1 MKANLR
7 VLTFSFEGKYSE
19 NAIYQKLLGL
29 KSKEEEED
37 RKKHSSFSTTT
48 LKLPNELPSV
58 ENTLKTLSAKV
69 EITLRQN

>member
-1 MKANLR
+1 MKTNLR
-7 VLTFSFEGKYSE
+7 VLSLSFEGKCSE

-29 KSKEEEED
+29 KSKEED
-37 RKKHSSFSTTT
+37 RKKHSSSTT

-58 ENTLKTLSAKV
+58 ENTLKTLSATV

>member
-1 MKANLR
+1 LKTNLR
-7 VLTFSFEGKYSE
+7 VLSLSFEGKYSE

-29 KSKEEEED
+29 KSKEEED
-37 RKKHSSFSTTT
+37 RKKHSSSSTT

-58 ENTLKTLSAKV
+58 ENTLKTLSATV

>member
-1 MKANLR
+1 LKTNLR
-7 VLTFSFEGKYSE
+7 VLSLSFEGKYSE

-29 KSKEEEED
+29 KSKEEED
-37 RKKHSSFSTTT
+37 RKKHSSSTTTT

-58 ENTLKTLSAKV
+58 ENTLKTLSATV

>member
-1 MKANLR
+1 LKANLR

-29 KSKEEEED
+29 KSKEEED
-37 RKKHSSFSTTT
+37 RKKHSSSSTTT

-58 ENTLKTLSAKV
+58 ENTLKTLSATV

>member
-1 MKANLR
+1 LKANLR

-29 KSKEEEED
+29 KSKEEED

>member
-1 MKANLR
+1 LKTNLR
-7 VLTFSFEGKYSE
+7 VLSLSFEGKYNE

-29 KSKEEEED
+29 KSKEEED
-37 RKKHSSFSTTT
+37 RKKHSSSSSTTT

-58 ENTLKTLSAKV
+58 ENTLKTLSATV